1 MIQYDCTRCGKN
13 MTMCECYVDT
23 PDASERATG
32 QPGANNWLP
41 EGAMKS
47 FNESISRY
55 LKRHPDL
62 EWMNPR
68 DLEAD
73 GTPRDYRDPQEKP

>member
-1 MIQYDCTRCGKN
+1 VKLNYSKVNEERLDAAIAQGPVVLGKLLN
-13 MTMCECYVDT
+13 DLKWSNEPPAAT
-23 PDASERATG
+23 ERATG
-32 QPGANNWLP
+32 QRGA
-41 EGAMKS
+41 
-47 FNESISRY
+47 I
-55 LKRHPDL
+55 